1 MAPMKPRLLILGA
14 SGFVGSHWSRAAA
27 ERFEVIQAARH
38 VPDDSAGWLTVDI
51 TDPVSVDAAFAAARP
66 DQVTLLAAVSDIDRC
81 QREPEVAERINVAGP
96 RHVAEACARTG
107 ARLLYT
113 STDAVFDGT
122 RGHYR
127 EDDAPTPPN
136 FYGETKARA
145 EGIVAQLC
153 PDALIVRL
161 SLVLGCSA
169 TGGGNSY
176 LEKVVGNLRAGN
188 EIISPT
194 YEYRNPLD
202 AGTLCSFLLEL
213 SMNREARGIFHAG
226 ASDKISRFDLALAIA
241 RHVGA
246 NERLIVPQTA
256 PVLGRAPRGRDDF
269 LATDRL
275 AAMCNTPIP
284 TCREVL
290 DRALTGVDLPAARTN
305 PAR

>member
-1 MAPMKPRLLILGA
+1 
-14 SGFVGSHWSRAAA
+14 
-27 ERFEVIQAARH
+27 
-38 VPDDSAGWLTVDI
+38 
-51 TDPVSVDAAFAAARP
+51 VDAAFAVARP
-66 DQVTLLAAVSDIDRC
+66 DQVTLLAAISDIDRC
-81 QREPEVAERINVAGP
+81 QREPDLAERINVDGP
-96 RHVAEACARTG
+96 RNVAEACARTG

-122 RGHYR
+122 RGYYR

-145 EGIVAQLC
+145 ERIVAELC

-161 SLVLGCSA
+161 SLVLGTSV
-169 TGGGNSY
+169 TGSGNSY

-202 AGTLCSFLLEL
+202 AGTLSAFLLEL
-213 SMNREARGIFHAG
+213 TLNAEARGIFHAG

-246 NERLIVPQTA
+246 DERLIVPQTA
-256 PVLGRAPRGRDDF
+256 PVAGRAPRGRDDF

-275 AAMCNTPIP
+275 AALCSTPIP

-290 DRALTGVDLPAARTN
+290 ERALADVDRPVARTD
-305 PAR
+305 PSG

>member
-1 MAPMKPRLLILGA
+1 MNPRLLILGA

-38 VPDDSAGWLTVDI
+38 LPKHVPGWLTVDI
-51 TDPVSVDAAFAAARP
+51 ADRASVDAAFEQVRP
-66 DQVTLLAAVSDIDRC
+66 QHVTLLAAISDIDRC
-81 QREPEVAERINVAGP
+81 QREPDVAERINVDGP
-96 RHVAEACARTG
+96 RNVAEACARTG

-122 RGHYR
+122 RGYYH

-145 EGIVAQLC
+145 ERIVAELC

-161 SLVLGCSA
+161 SLVLGTSA
-169 TGGGNSY
+169 NGGGNSY

-213 SMNREARGIFHAG
+213 SANLEARGIFHAG

-246 NERLIVPQTA
+246 DERLIVPQTA
-256 PVLGRAPRGRDDF
+256 PVPGRAPRGRDDF

-275 AAMCNTPIP
+275 AATCRTPIP

-290 DRALTGVDLPAARTN
+290 QRALSVVDQQPARTS
-305 PAR
+305 PSG

>member
-1 MAPMKPRLLILGA
+1 MKPRLLILGA
-14 SGFVGSHWSRAAA
+14 SGFVGSHWARAAA
-27 ERFEVIQAARH
+27 AQFEVFQAARH
-38 VPDDSAGWLTVDI
+38 VPGDSPGWLAVDI
-51 TDPVSVDAAFAAARP
+51 TDRASVDAAFEAARP
-66 DQVTLLAAVSDIDRC
+66 DQVTLLAAISDIDRC
-81 QREPEVAERINVAGP
+81 QREPELAERINVDGA
-96 RHVAEACARTG
+96 RNVAKACARTG

-122 RGHYR
+122 RGYYR
-127 EDDAPTPPN
+127 EDDTPTPPN

-145 EGIVAQLC
+145 ERIVAELC

-161 SLVLGCSA
+161 SLVLGTSV

-176 LEKVVGNLRAGN
+176 LEKVMGNLRAGN

-202 AGTLCSFLLEL
+202 AGTLAAILLEL
-213 SMNREARGIFHAG
+213 SSNRDARGIFHAG

-246 NERLIVPQTA
+246 EERLIVPQTA
-256 PVLGRAPRGRDDF
+256 PVPGRAPRGRDDF

-275 AAMCNTPIP
+275 AATCRTPIP
-284 TCREVL
+284 ACREVL
-290 DRALTGVDLPAARTN
+290 QRALSGVDPPVARTD